1 MFTPFVTGHVDSL
14 WLFSFD
20 VVCSI
25 IYKRAFVN
33 GTAYMTFKKATD
45 RLFSRVDHENLAKV
59 LGVSIA
65 SIRQARLS
73 PDALA
78 HRTPP
83 PDWETAV
90 LRLAEERVRYFQKLV
105 EELRGSAAK

>member
-1 MFTPFVTGHVDSL
+1 MTV
-14 WLFSFD
+14 FSSD

-45 RLFSRVDHENLAKV
+45 RLFSRVDHEDLAKA

-78 HRTPP
+78 HRSPP

-90 LRLAEERVRYFQKLV
+90 LRLAEERVLHFRKLI
-105 EELRGSAAK
+105 EEIRGSPAKSSRSSDSGN